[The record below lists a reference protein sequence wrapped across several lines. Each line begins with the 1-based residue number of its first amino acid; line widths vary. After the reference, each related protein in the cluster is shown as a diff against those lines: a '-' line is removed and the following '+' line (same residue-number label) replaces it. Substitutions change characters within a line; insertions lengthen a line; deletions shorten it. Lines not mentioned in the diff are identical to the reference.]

1 MVRGFT
7 LAVVLIAVATAGQ
20 LFSQPAHAVD
30 VFGKCDLADC
40 AVVKEDRLQENNT
53 NIVSS
58 IMMVVLGALGSIS
71 ILMIVIG
78 GIRFVTSNG
87 DPSAVSSAKKT
98 VLYSVI
104 GLVVAIM
111 AAGIV
116 FMVSDF
122 FA

>member
-1 MVRGFT
+1 MLRG
-7 LAVVLIAVATAGQ
+7 LAVALLVVVATAG
-20 LFSQPAHAVD
+20 LVAPRPVYAID
-30 VFGKCDLADC
+30 LFGKCDLADC
-40 AVVKEDRLQENNT
+40 GVVKEERLQANNT
-53 NIVSS
+53 NIVAS
-58 IMMVVLGALGSIS
+58 IMKVVLGALGGIS
-71 ILMIVIG
+71 VLMIVIG

-111 AAGIV
+111 AAAV
-116 FMVSDF
+116 VYMVTDF

>member
-1 MVRGFT
+1 MLRKFVVVTMLVVVAAGL
-7 LAVVLIAVATAGQ
+7 LAPR
-20 LFSQPAHAVD
+20 PAYAID
-30 VFGKCDLADC
+30 LFGKCDLADC
-40 AVVKEDRLQENNT
+40 GVVKEERLQPNNT
-53 NIVSS
+53 NVVAN
-58 IMMVVLGALGSIS
+58 IMKVALGALGGIS
-71 ILMIVIG
+71 VLMIVIG

-111 AAGIV
+111 AAAIV
-116 FMVSDF
+116 YMVTDF